1 MKDWELTEESFN
13 LFLHWLSEDR
23 DTAGQKYEDLRRRLI
38 AILEARR
45 CVLAAEV
52 ADEAINRFIR
62 RLPELIETF
71 KGDPLPYILVIA
83 RNVQHELN
91 KKPTVPLPENLD
103 ELPANTEE
111 PDEDDQLMHDCLD
124 SCLGKLD
131 AKSRKLILDYYRD
144 DNFGK
149 IDFRKR
155 IARQLRIGANALR
168 LRTHRLRNLVH
179 ACMNDCLGPDVG

>member
-23 DTAGQKYEDLRRRLI
+23 DTAGQKYEVLRHRLI

-45 CVLAAEV
+45 CVQAAEV
-52 ADEAINRFIR
+52 SDEAINRFIR

-83 RNVQHELN
+83 RNVQYEID
-91 KKPTVPLPENLD
+91 KKPTVPLPDNLD
-103 ELPANTEE
+103 DLADKSED
-111 PDEDDQLMHDCLD
+111 PDEDVELVHDCLD

-131 AKSRKLILDYYRD
+131 AKSRKLLLDYYRD

-155 IARQLRIGANALR
+155 IAKRLGIAANALR
-168 LRTHRLRNLVH
+168 LRTHRLRNIVH
-179 ACMNDCLGPDVG
+179 ACMNDCLGSNVG

>member
-23 DTAGQKYEDLRRRLI
+23 DTAGQKYEVLRHRLI

-45 CVLAAEV
+45 CVQAAEV
-52 ADEAINRFIR
+52 SDEAINRFIK

-83 RNVQHELN
+83 RNVQYEID
-91 KKPTVPLPENLD
+91 KKPSVPLPDNLD
-103 ELPANTEE
+103 DLADNHED
-111 PDEDDQLMHDCLD
+111 PDEEDELIYNCLD

-131 AKSRKLILDYYRD
+131 AKSRKLLLDYYRD

-155 IARQLRIGANALR
+155 IARRLGIAANALR
-168 LRTHRLRNLVH
+168 LRTHRLRNIVH